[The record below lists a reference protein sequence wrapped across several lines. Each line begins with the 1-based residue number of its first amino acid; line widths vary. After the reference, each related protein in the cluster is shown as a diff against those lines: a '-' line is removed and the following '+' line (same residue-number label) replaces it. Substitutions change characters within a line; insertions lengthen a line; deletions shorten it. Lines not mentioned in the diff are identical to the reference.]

1 MKKLALMALVFLT
14 GTLAFAADPLPYD
27 SAAVK
32 DIMHSNQATLGAVN
46 KAIAASDWNA
56 VADGF
61 IQYASNAKKALT
73 FAPPKG
79 DVAEWQ
85 RLWNDF
91 LSAAY
96 QGVGAAGA
104 KDAVLAKKFLD
115 QITGDRNQGHPQ
127 FKG

>member
-1 MKKLALMALVFLT
+1 MKKLALVTLLT
-14 GTLAFAADPLPYD
+14 VLATLAFAADPLPYD

-32 DIMHSNQATLGAVN
+32 DIMHSNLATLGAVG
-46 KAIAASDWNA
+46 KAITASDWNA

-61 IQYASNAKKALT
+61 IQYSLNAKKALT

-79 DVAEWQ
+79 DIGEWQ

-104 KDAVLAKKFLD
+104 KDAEAAKKFLD

>member
-1 MKKLALMALVFLT
+1 
-14 GTLAFAADPLPYD
+14 
-27 SAAVK
+27 
-32 DIMHSNQATLGAVN
+32 LGAVN
-46 KAIAASDWNA
+46 KAITAGDWNA

-61 IQYASNAKKALT
+61 IQYSQNAKKALT

-79 DVAEWQ
+79 DIKEWT

-104 KDAVLAKKFLD
+104 KDPVAAKKFLD